1 MSQPHPD
8 QPSANEPPASPQYDG
23 QPPAVPQYGDYQP
36 SATPQY
42 GGQPA
47 ETPQYGARPP
57 AVPQYGV
64 YPPAQYQG
72 MPQAQQYSYPQVAPK
87 NPGISLLASFFIP
100 GLGTLI
106 NGNAGLGIA
115 IFVAYCFAWLTTM
128 ILIGFLL
135 LPAVWIW
142 GMIDAY
148 QGAKKWNTAHGIVT

>member
-1 MSQPHPD
+1 MSQPHPEH
-8 QPSANEPPASPQYDG
+8 PSASEPPAP
-23 QPPAVPQYGDYQP
+23 PQYGVYP
-36 SATPQY
+36 APQ
-42 GGQPA
+42 
-47 ETPQYGARPP
+47 PP

-64 YPPAQYQG
+64 YPAAQPPAIPQYGVYPPVQQSG
-72 MPQAQQYSYPQVAPK
+72 YPQQYGVGYPQQVAPK
-87 NPGISLLASFFIP
+87 SPGLSLLASFFIP

-115 IFVAYCFAWLTTM
+115 IFVAYRFAWLTTM

-148 QGAKKWNTAHGIVT
+148 QGAQKWNTAHGILS